1 MSRGSITLAIA
12 LILGVLAP
20 IFIYAEQKL
29 GPAEFYWLMNRA
41 CHHGDLRS
49 VRFLL
54 DAGADPSGP
63 SDYEAFRIPHG
74 TEPSWHLVSAT
85 LGGHTRIVQRLLEA
99 GADPNLA
106 QGEGITV
113 LIVAAEHGHQEIVE
127 LVLKA
132 GAEKEFKFLGETAEE
147 IARAKGHANV
157 ANLIRDFVP

>member
-1 MSRGSITLAIA
+1 MSKGSITLTLTLLLSVLTA
-12 LILGVLAP
+12 LP
-20 IFIYAEQKL
+20 IYADERL

-41 CHHGDLRS
+41 CHYGDLRS
-49 VRFLL
+49 VIFLL

-85 LGGHTRIVQRLLEA
+85 FGGHTKIVQRLLEA
-99 GADPNLA
+99 GADPNLT

-113 LIVAAEHGHQEIVE
+113 LTLAAEHGHQEIAE

-132 GAEKEFKFLGETAEE
+132 GAHKEFEFLGKTAEE
-147 IARAKGHANV
+147 IARTKGHASV
-157 ANLIRDFVP
+157 ADLIRDFVP